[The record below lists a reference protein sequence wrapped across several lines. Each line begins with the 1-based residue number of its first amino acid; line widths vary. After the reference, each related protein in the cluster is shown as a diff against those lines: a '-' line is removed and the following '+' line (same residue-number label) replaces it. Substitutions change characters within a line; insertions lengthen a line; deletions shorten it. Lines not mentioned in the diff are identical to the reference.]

1 VTSLPAPQA
10 HPGVSASD
18 DRFPSSPLA
27 PAPGPR
33 PAPSTGDRNTAYP
46 DIEWSAGRPDLHQI
60 AAVTRGCAL
69 VELLVGGW
77 LAASP
82 WIVGYGGSSLLRW
95 NNLVVGVVLALVGL
109 VRIVRPL
116 LPQAPAGVF
125 AIGAWT
131 IVAAFV
137 LSFQNGATGTA
148 PLWNAIGCGAV
159 LTAAAAWSSAGY
171 ERASL
176 RTP

>member
-1 VTSLPAPQA
+1 VTSLPAPQR
-10 HPGVSASD
+10 HPRAFATGERPPSPPVAPPSPRGSSAD
-18 DRFPSSPLA
+18 E
-27 PAPGPR
+27 
-33 PAPSTGDRNTAYP
+33 RNSAYP
-46 DIEWSAGRPDLHQI
+46 DTEWSSAADPQRV
-60 AAVTRGCAL
+60 AAVTRGCAG
-69 VELLVGGW
+69 VELLVGAW

-82 WIVGYGGSSLLRW
+82 WVVGYGGSTLLRW
-95 NNLVVGVVLALVGL
+95 NNLVVGVLLALVGM
-109 VRIVRPL
+109 VRLARPL

-137 LSFQNGATGTA
+137 LSFQNGATGTG

-176 RTP
+176 RHP